1 MWDHLQRQGIPVA
14 RCTVERIMRING
26 WRGATRMRRVR
37 TTIADPATA
46 RAPDLVRRRFRA
58 SRPDELHV
66 ADFTYVPMA
75 GGGFDYAA
83 FVIDAYAGL
92 VPGWDCSLTKN
103 TAFVERAI
111 RAAAMRRARE
121 RLPLRGDTIHHSD
134 AGSQYTAM
142 HFTETLM
149 LAGTG

>member
-26 WRGATRMRRVR
+26 WRGATRIRRVR

-66 ADFTYVPMA
+66 ADFTYVLA
-75 GGGFDYAA
+75 GGGFDYTA

-92 VPGWDCSLTKN
+92 D
-103 TAFVERAI
+103 
-111 RAAAMRRARE
+111 AR
-121 RLPLRGDTIHHSD
+121 LG
-134 AGSQYTAM
+134 
-142 HFTETLM
+142 
-149 LAGTG
+149 LAR

>member
-1 MWDHLQRQGIPVA
+1 
-14 RCTVERIMRING
+14 MRING

-58 SRPDELHV
+58 SRPDKLHM

-103 TAFVERAI
+103 TAF
-111 RAAAMRRARE
+111 RRTRDP
-121 RLPLRGDTIHHSD
+121 RRGDASSPGKTS
-134 AGSQYTAM
+134 AGW
-142 HFTETLM
+142 
-149 LAGTG
+149 